1 MIRVAAVGDIHL
13 GEDSRGTL
21 HWHGLDT
28 RADMLLVAGDLTRHG
43 SAAEGRV
50 VAEELMDCPVPVV
63 CVLGNHD
70 YHQNQQHE
78 ITAALRDA
86 GIAVLEG
93 ETHTVDVQR
102 QRVGVAGVKGF
113 GGGFAGRCATAF
125 GEPEMKAFVGA
136 TQAASDQLRD
146 GLRALRTDYRIALLH
161 YSPVADTL
169 YGEPPEIY
177 PFLGSCLLAEAIDD
191 AGADLAVH
199 GHAHAGIEKGRT
211 AGGVAVRNVARPLI
225 RAPYAVYQVSGNPI
239 AAASAASAANIH
251 AT

>member
-1 MIRVAAVGDIHL
+1 M
-13 GEDSRGTL
+13 
-21 HWHGLDT
+21 
-28 RADMLLVAGDLTRHG
+28 
-43 SAAEGRV
+43 

-93 ETHTVDVQR
+93 ETHTVEVQR

-113 GGGFAGRCATAF
+113 GGGFAYRCATAF

-191 AGADLAVH
+191 AGCRPGRARSRPRRNREGPHRRWCRGAQCGPPADPGALC
-199 GHAHAGIEKGRT
+199 R
-211 AGGVAVRNVARPLI
+211 
-225 RAPYAVYQVSGNPI
+225 VSGQR
-239 AAASAASAANIH
+239 
-251 AT
+251 